1 MNIIQYKPS
10 VTIVASEEE
19 WREFGRNMC
28 CEHWEQIDR
37 KVRGTKKAE
46 RHSIA
51 ITFDYRLL
59 DLFRHLKHTSV
70 PVTNMTGS
78 VVVTEATG
86 IARA

>member
-19 WREFGRNMC
+19 WQAFGRNMC
-28 CEHWEQIDR
+28 CEHWEQIAR
-37 KVRGTKKAE
+37 KIRGTKKAD

-51 ITFDYRLL
+51 IKFDYRLP
-59 DLFRHLKHTSV
+59 DLFRHLKQTSV

-78 VVVTEATG
+78 SVVAEATG
-86 IARA
+86 IART